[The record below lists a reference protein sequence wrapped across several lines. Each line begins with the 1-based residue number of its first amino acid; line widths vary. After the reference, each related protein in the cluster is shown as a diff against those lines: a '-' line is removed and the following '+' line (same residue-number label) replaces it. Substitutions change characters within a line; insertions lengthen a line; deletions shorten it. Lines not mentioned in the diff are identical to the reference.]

1 MGLSRFGVLGAG
13 VVAAMVTGVT
23 ARPAP
28 ADTCPASTTCDTT
41 VQFAVTTGPGLAVT
55 VPGGTVGL
63 GTGAPGD
70 QLSRHLG
77 PITVSDGRAALDAT
91 WVATVS
97 GTGFTT
103 GGGSGAETIPA
114 GAISYWSGPATSTT
128 GAGVFVP
135 GQPDAASAEH
145 LYAPYTAFSKVS
157 GAGSN
162 SATWDPTIVVDIP
175 GDAVAGTY
183 TGTIRHSVA

>member
-1 MGLSRFGVLGAG
+1 MAAALAG
-13 VVAAMVTGVT
+13 GMT
-23 ARPAP
+23 AGPAL
-28 ADTCPASTTCDTT
+28 AETCPAATTCDTT
-41 VQFAVTTGPGLAVT
+41 VVFGVSAAQGLAIS
-55 VPGGTVGL
+55 VPDGPVGI

-70 QLSRHLG
+70 QISGPLG
-77 PITVSDGRAALDAT
+77 SVTVSDARAALNAT

-97 GTGFTT
+97 GTSFTT

-128 GAGVFVP
+128 GAGTFVP
-135 GQPDAASAEH
+135 GQPNAASAEH
-145 LYAPYTAFSKVS
+145 LYAPYTAFSKTS

-162 SATWDPTIVVDIP
+162 SCTWNPTIVVNIP
-175 GDAVAGTY
+175 GGAVAGTY